1 MNDAH
6 DVSNI
11 FHLVYNDKKSG
22 GDGVDGSGGPHHDSE
37 MERRVTAL
45 EAKVDGIKDT
55 LNAMQVTLVKIEA
68 SIATKDDISKLDIRL
83 NTIEHTMAT
92 SASLA
97 ASDMRTAVLEERTAK
112 LLTTRSAGVMVA
124 LAIGALTLV
133 TKWHDIVSILH
144 K

>member
-22 GDGVDGSGGPHHDSE
+22 GDGVDGSGGPPHDSE